1 MEPKTD
7 IKTIGIGAVA
17 IAALAIAIAKPT
29 TKEFVAASAS
39 ADDVE
44 VASIVQASPTLKTA
58 TCKLQS
64 HVINVKTGPEML
76 WVCDDVGYDP
86 GRQAM
91 LSKRAGP
98 GGNLVQY
105 DPTETDDGVTV
116 AIRVGKGEPTVLP
129 WTPYTP
135 PVVVEEVPV
144 KEVPIKELGPKVP
157 R

>member
-17 IAALAIAIAKPT
+17 AIALAVAIAKPT
-29 TKEFVAASAS
+29 TKEYVAASAS
-39 ADDVE
+39 VDDTE
-44 VASIVQASPTLKTA
+44 VASIVQASPTLKVA
-58 TCKLQS
+58 TCRLQS
-64 HVINVKTGPEML
+64 HVRSLKTGPEML

-91 LSKRAGP
+91 LSKRAGE

-105 DPTETDDGVTV
+105 DPTETDEGVTV

-129 WTPYTP
+129 WTPAP
-135 PVVVEEVPV
+135 EPVVVEEP
-144 KEVPIKELGPKVP
+144 KELGEVAPK
-157 R
+157 

>member
-1 MEPKTD
+1 MDP
-7 IKTIGIGAVA
+7 KTIGIGSIAAIALAVA
-17 IAALAIAIAKPT
+17 IAKPS
-29 TKEFVAASAS
+29 TKEYVAASES

-44 VASIVQASPTLKTA
+44 VASIVKGSPTLKTA

-64 HVINVKTGPEML
+64 HVIDTKKGPEML

-91 LSKRAGP
+91 LAARAGV

-116 AIRVGKGEPTVLP
+116 AIRTGKGEPTVLP
-129 WTPYTP
+129 WSPYVP
-135 PVVVEEVPV
+135 PAVVEE
-144 KEVPIKELGPKVP
+144 ELGEVFPK
-157 R
+157 